1 MNKSEKLKNAILEQ
15 YKSIREFS
23 KVVDIPNSTI
33 VSAIDNGIRG
43 MAVDKVIRICEA
55 LNLDVKT
62 FDKTP
67 VSRDIITDQE
77 NFMLSI
83 FNKLNELGQQEANKR
98 IEELTYID
106 KYKKTDKIINI
117 YAHRREHTEKAA
129 EIPTEYNVPDHLK
142 IDAANTIEG
151 SSDEDKQRDNES
163 IMDDP
168 NF

>member
-1 MNKSEKLKNAILEQ
+1 MNKSEKLKKAILEQ

-33 VSAIDNGIRG
+33 VSAIDNGIHG

-62 FDKTP
+62 FNKIP
-67 VSRDIITDQE
+67 VSRDILTVQE

-83 FNKLNELGQQEANKR
+83 FSKLNELGQQEATKR
-98 IEELTYID
+98 IDELTYID
-106 KYKKTDKIINI
+106 KYKKTDKVIKIDK
-117 YAHRREHTEKAA
+117 HRRD
-129 EIPTEYNVPDHLK
+129 IPDYLE

-151 SSDEDKQRDNES
+151 SSDEDKQRDNEN